1 MKDFWKAL
9 FEPNERTCFATTVY
23 DTNIDEVGRGH
34 LKNEQYFC
42 INPLTGLR
50 RDDNV
55 AVFRNILLEFDTGTR
70 EEQSKKIAYIP
81 YTTLVWSGGKSH
93 HAIISLETPP
103 ATRAEYD
110 EIVRRIHARVP
121 EADHSTK
128 NPSRLSRTP
137 FCRQRPE
144 QKLLDVKSRISGL
157 VLHAWLGPAPIELKT
172 EQPTRKSLGI
182 SVWTRYFLKYGSN
195 PGQRN
200 SDLFKAACDMLRH
213 GYTQEE
219 VQELAGEVLDLPYYE
234 IKACVASAAA
244 AVRRGD

>member
-1 MKDFWKAL
+1 MKDFYKTL
-9 FEPNERTCFATTVY
+9 FDLGENTCFAQTVY
-23 DTNIDEVGRGH
+23 ETEINNAMQGNYDD
-34 LKNEQYFC
+34 EQYFC
-42 INPLTGLR
+42 INPLNGPR
-50 RDDNV
+50 KDANV
-55 AVFRNILLEFDTGTR
+55 YIFRNILLEFDKDSR
-70 EEQSKKIAYIP
+70 EKQLERLMQVP

-93 HAIISLETPP
+93 HAIISLETPC

-110 EIVRRIHARVP
+110 ALVRRIHARVP
-121 EADHSTK
+121 DADHSTK

-137 FCRQRPE
+137 FCVQRPE
-144 QKLLDVKSRISGL
+144 QRLLQVRSRISTL
-157 VLHAWLGPAPIELKT
+157 ELENWLGPALVELKT
-172 EQPTRKSLGI
+172 EQQSRKSLGI
-182 SVWTRYFLKYGSN
+182 SAWTRYFLKYGSN

-213 GYTQEE
+213 GYAQEE